1 MRRENERT
9 PAVDDHHPHFFSFFS
24 FSIETKQTE
33 RKTQIPPSIQHKVSL
48 NKKNKQNGQSE
59 NLKERESCVCVKSPS
74 PPPKKKKKSVGNQW
88 N

>member
-33 RKTQIPPSIQHKVSL
+33 RKTQIPPSIQHKVPQ
-48 NKKNKQNGQSE
+48 KQ
-59 NLKERESCVCVKSPS
+59 KMDSP
-74 PPPKKKKKSVGNQW
+74 KI
-88 N
+88 